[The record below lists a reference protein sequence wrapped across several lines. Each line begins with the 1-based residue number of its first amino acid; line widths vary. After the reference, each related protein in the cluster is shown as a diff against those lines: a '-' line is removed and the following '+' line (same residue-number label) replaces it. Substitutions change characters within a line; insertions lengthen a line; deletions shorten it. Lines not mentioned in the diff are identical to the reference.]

1 MDVIDDAYGYDAY
14 KHRRANLVPSA
25 AAIVVAG
32 AAIGS
37 FATLL
42 PPIRSDDAAVIAH
55 SLDKLV
61 ASASQNAIQGH
72 ISQSHAVVSL
82 VVIASIIV
90 GIAMLAYARSNRRA
104 YMDAYPRIKNF
115 YSKNQVRTAHREAMK
130 WLGLGG
136 VLVVGAILLCAATV
150 GVQVLAKVDPLS
162 HEAIAVWAGVG
173 LLAVAPGLWCTVHG
187 VMLARRTDIFAYNY
201 EALTRVSRYQIAANQ
216 TGERRRIMLGEKAIS
231 SAVSITSRI
240 VIALGSVTSAA
251 LYVLPSC
258 KTPFYWVPLAMAL
271 VLWYAI
277 YKLGGWRAK
286 RLYEHRDNENE
297 AAQAQG
303 ASTFE
308 VSHDPEQGS

>member
-14 KHRRANLVPSA
+14 KHRRASLVPSA
-25 AAIVVAG
+25 VAIVVVG
-32 AAIGS
+32 ASVGS

-55 SLDKLV
+55 SLDTLV
-61 ASASQNAIQGH
+61 ASASQDAIQGH

-115 YSKNQVRTAHREAMK
+115 SSESQVQDAHREAMK
-130 WLGLGG
+130 WLVTGA
-136 VLVVGAILLCAATV
+136 VLAVGAVLMCAAAV
-150 GVQVLAKVDPLS
+150 GVQMLAKVDPLS
-162 HEAIAVWAGVG
+162 RRAIAVWAGVG
-173 LLAVAPGLWCTVHG
+173 LLAMAPSLWCTVHG
-187 VMLARRTDIFAYNY
+187 VMLARRTNIFAYNY
-201 EALTRVSRYQIAANQ
+201 EALTRVSRYQIAATQ

-231 SAVSITSRI
+231 SVVSIASRI
-240 VIALGSVTSAA
+240 VVALGSVASAA

-258 KTPFYWVPLAMAL
+258 KTPLYWVPLAVAL

-286 RLYEHRDNENE
+286 RLYEHRDSENE
-297 AAQAQG
+297 AAQAQ
-303 ASTFE
+303 APSSPAT
-308 VSHDPEQGS
+308 P